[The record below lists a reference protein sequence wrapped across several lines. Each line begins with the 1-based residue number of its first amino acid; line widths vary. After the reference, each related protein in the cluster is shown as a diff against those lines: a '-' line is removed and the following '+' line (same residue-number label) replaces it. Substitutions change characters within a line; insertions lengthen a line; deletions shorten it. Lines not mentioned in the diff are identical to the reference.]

1 MFQSNPAMTL
11 DVVSSPIPSDF
22 KNQSLLEMNKTTTVP
37 MNTLS
42 PQRRSD
48 FSRTDSNFFKGSG
61 AKKSDLHSY
70 KIEDIDESDFGASV
84 NLLERSFE

>member
-1 MFQSNPAMTL
+1 
-11 DVVSSPIPSDF
+11 
-22 KNQSLLEMNKTTTVP
+22 